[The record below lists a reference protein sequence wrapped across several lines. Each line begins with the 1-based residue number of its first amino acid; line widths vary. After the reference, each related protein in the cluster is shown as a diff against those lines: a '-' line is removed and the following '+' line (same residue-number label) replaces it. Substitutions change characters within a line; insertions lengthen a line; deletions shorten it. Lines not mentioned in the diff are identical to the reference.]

1 MSDNKVRT
9 IQEIMQERPTFDA
22 STILARFWAETGVL
36 RGKLMDAVELHP
48 HEQWQD
54 LRDGFVSLDGSAR
67 GELLAYRGPKI
78 DYFVNSY
85 LGNPALGFTNVHFNI
100 WTSADYLT
108 PHMGIVFGTIPDLF
122 FYVDLTARVDT
133 VEDGDYLDRY
143 HGTVNA
149 EWLADRDV
157 EGFSP
162 FVSIDPY
169 IRLSASPI
177 AQGYSASLTEENVQR
192 VFGLAHSY
200 LDTWLGWI
208 ADPEPT
214 PADQVEAVR
223 RRDTAIR
230 RQQGRRD
237 PANPIGMRFFGEERG
252 RYLLSGLWGMDVL
265 G

>member
-1 MSDNKVRT
+1 MTAQVKT
-9 IQEIMQERPTFDA
+9 IQQIMEEKAPFDA
-22 STILARFWAETGVL
+22 STILDRFWSEMAAL
-36 RGKLMDAVELHP
+36 RGKLMDGVELHP

-54 LRDGFVSLDGSAR
+54 LRDGFVSNDGTAR
-67 GELLAYRGPKI
+67 GELLAYRGPKV

-122 FYVDLTARVDT
+122 FYVDFTSRVDM
-133 VEDGDYLDRY
+133 VEDGAYLDRY
-143 HGTVNA
+143 HGAINA
-149 EWLADRDV
+149 EWLADQDV
-157 EGFSP
+157 ADLKP

-177 AQGYSASLTEENVQR
+177 AQGYSAELTEENVQR
-192 VFGLAHSY
+192 IFTLAHKY

-214 PADQVEAVR
+214 PAEQVEAVR

-230 RQQGRRD
+230 KQQGFRD
-237 PANPIGMRFFGEERG
+237 PANPIGIKFFGEERG
-252 RYLLSGLWGMDVL
+252 RYLLSGLWGMDVYE
-265 G
+265 